1 MRILYYLPYFITSPF
16 YGESIRSSMIINYLS
31 RYPGIDIIVY
41 TRNDNIRDPVNKL
54 EKEWQNNLGEHLP
67 KVKIIY
73 LPTRLFYF
81 PIVSS
86 IILFLMLIKIKPKFF
101 IYLTPLSFTHLIILK
116 ILRGLLKI
124 KIIYDIIDYSLL
136 YVENRHKRRAH
147 TYFYANYI
155 NADIVISPSNRLIK
169 HLLLPLHK
177 KKIYYL
183 HHGGLII
190 QNNMP
195 EKTYDVAFI
204 GSFRHYNEDNIT
216 QLFNKGI
223 KILIIGEIT
232 SRIEKYS
239 LNNNITII
247 KWLPY
252 KECIQLI
259 KKAKIGIIPEAN
271 EIIWNLFL
279 SPYKFFDYLV
289 NSLFIICPRNTEC
302 ADSLD
307 QLKIPHEEFNPYPKN
322 DLINKILLSLNKEY
336 DINRLIDVYMYSW
349 ENISRKLLKIL
360 IENLK

>member
-1 MRILYYLPYFITSPF
+1 
-16 YGESIRSSMIINYLS
+16 MIINYLS
-31 RYPGIDIIVY
+31 KYPGIDITVY
-41 TRNDNIRDPVNKL
+41 TRNDNIRDPINKL
-54 EKEWQNNLGEHLP
+54 KKEWQNNLGENLP

-73 LPTRLFYF
+73 LPTKLFYF

-101 IYLTPLSFTHLIILK
+101 IYVTPLPFTHLIILK
-116 ILRGLLKI
+116 ILRVLFKI
-124 KIIYDIIDYSLL
+124 KIINDIIDYYPL
-136 YVENRHKRRAH
+136 YVENQHRQRAH

-155 NADIVISPSNRLIK
+155 NADIVISSSNRLIK
-169 HLLLPLHK
+169 YLLLPLHK

-183 HHGGLII
+183 PHGGLII
-190 QNNMP
+190 QNTIS
-195 EKTYDVAFI
+195 EKAYDVAFI

-216 QLFNKGI
+216 QLFNKGF

-271 EIIWNLFL
+271 EIMWNLFL

-289 NSLFIICPRNTEC
+289 NSLFIICPQNTEC
-302 ADSLD
+302 ADILN
-307 QLKIPHEEFNPYPKN
+307 QLKIPHGEFNPYSKN
-322 DLINKILLSLNKEY
+322 DLINKILSSLNIEY
-336 DINRLIDVYMYSW
+336 DINRLINVHMYAW
-349 ENISRKLLKIL
+349 ENISKKFLKVL
-360 IENLK
+360 IENMK

>member
-101 IYLTPLSFTHLIILK
+101 IYLTSLPFTHLIILK

-124 KIIYDIIDYSLL
+124 KIINDIIDYYPL
-136 YVENRHKRRAH
+136 YVENQRRRRAH
-147 TYFYANYI
+147 AYFYANYI
-155 NADIVISPSNRLIK
+155 NADIVISFSNRLIK
-169 HLLLPLHK
+169 YLLLPLHK

-183 HHGGLII
+183 PHGGLMS
-190 QNNMP
+190 QNTSS
-195 EKTYDVAFI
+195 EKTYDIVFI
-204 GSFRHYNEDNIT
+204 GSLRHYKEDNIIH
-216 QLFNKGI
+216 LLNDNRI
-223 KILIIGEIT
+223 KILFIGEGL
-232 SRIEKYS
+232 SKIERHLS
-239 LNNNITII
+239 NINWI
-247 KWLPY
+247 PY
-252 KECIQLI
+252 KECVSLM

-271 EIIWNLFL
+271 ELAWQLL
-279 SPYKFFDYLV
+279 QSPYKFFDYLV
-289 NSLFIICPRNTEC
+289 NSLFIICPQNTEC
-302 ADSLD
+302 ADILD
-307 QLKIPHEEFNPYPKN
+307 QLKIPHEEFNPYSKN
-322 DLINKILLSLNKEY
+322 DLINKILSSLNIEY
-336 DINRLIDVYMYSW
+336 DIDRLINVYMYSW

>member
-289 NSLFIICPRNTEC
+289 NSLFIICPQYTEC
-302 ADSLD
+302 ADILNK
-307 QLKIPHEEFNPYPKN
+307 LKIPHKEFNPYSKN
-322 DLINKILLSLNKEY
+322 DLANKILLSLHINYKISNFI
-336 DINRLIDVYMYSW
+336 DINIYSW
-349 ENISRKLLKIL
+349 ENISKIFRKIL
-360 IENLK
+360 IENTK